1 MPDTLTCIYN
11 SLLKA
16 KRKYEIQERKAQA
29 AKARGQDTWMLPEL
43 SAKIDKE
50 SKVNKPTQMLNTV
63 VQLCTPYD

>member
-1 MPDTLTCIYN
+1 M
-11 SLLKA
+11 KA

-63 VQLCTPYD
+63 VQLCTPYDKSLTA